1 MSSQRSPSPESRG
14 SRRLAVSQLE
24 RDRIIETALLGVRRI
39 HNASSEVEASARTVL
54 YLAFSWPQKS
64 CEISI
69 LCPRL
74 IDDFS
79 ASLSLLVWLKK
90 RKKEKEENINSSS
103 FFRFSFFL
111 LNSVKDFFE
120 TEGLLV
126 EDKLSGCF
134 FFSLSLFLQVPPGL
148 MKS

>member
-14 SRRLAVSQLE
+14 PRRLAVSQLE
-24 RDRIIETALLGVRRI
+24 RDRIIETALLSVRRV

-79 ASLSLLVWLKK
+79 ASLSFSVWLKK

-134 FFSLSLFLQVPPGL
+134 FSLSLSFCRFLQA
-148 MKS
+148 

>member
-14 SRRLAVSQLE
+14 PRRLAVSQLE
-24 RDRIIETALLGVRRI
+24 RDRIIETALLSVRRV

-79 ASLSLLVWLKK
+79 LSLGLV
-90 RKKEKEENINSSS
+90 KEKEERKRRKYQLFFFFLDS
-103 FFRFSFFL
+103 FF
-111 LNSVKDFFE
+111 
-120 TEGLLV
+120 
-126 EDKLSGCF
+126 C
-134 FFSLSLFLQVPPGL
+134 
-148 MKS
+148 